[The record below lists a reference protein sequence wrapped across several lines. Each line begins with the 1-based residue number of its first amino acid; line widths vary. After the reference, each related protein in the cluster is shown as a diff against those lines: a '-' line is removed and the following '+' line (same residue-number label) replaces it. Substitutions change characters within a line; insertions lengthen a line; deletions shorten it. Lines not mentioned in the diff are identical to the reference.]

1 MVLLKALIN
10 SEKNTKRK
18 AMDDLDIEIELMRG
32 LNNTKPYDAV
42 KQNPSIEKLG
52 VNKVSVVRAIE
63 ALKARG
69 MEVNPLTVAEY
80 LAIPKSFLY
89 ADLEILE
96 NIYKYYSDPV
106 GPDAMIQNLI
116 TENKSYKRKNAK
128 LSKLLEET
136 KIDLEKSYSQGFAK
150 GASINYNPSE
160 ANLQNKESKILT
172 QKKSR
177 ELWARGVLCLPLSE
191 DLTQEQIKKAF
202 RRLVSLVHPD
212 KSGQDTE
219 EIFHRL
225 NEAVNILLE

>member
-1 MVLLKALIN
+1 
-10 SEKNTKRK
+10 
-18 AMDDLDIEIELMRG
+18 MDDLDIEIELMRG